1 LVSDCDE
8 QRGDVLAVLTG
19 LGEGWARA
27 VGLDSGGRQLD
38 VHDVGFGIRATNAS
52 AGDGITHVDRV
63 DDLASGVVEAPEKC
77 SCAEEA
83 TQATVTKG
91 G

>member
-1 LVSDCDE
+1 
-8 QRGDVLAVLTG
+8 
-19 LGEGWARA
+19 
-27 VGLDSGGRQLD
+27 LDSGGRQLD
-38 VHDVGFGIRATNAS
+38 VDDVGFGIRATNAS
-52 AGDGITHVDRV
+52 ARDGLTHVDPV
-63 DDLASGVVEAPEKC
+63 DDLAPGVVEAPEEC